1 MPLPGLRAT
10 LAVGV
15 APVMRNEVDARSAIH
30 SQSKVIDFGL
40 FGATVGPRDLRN
52 NRIIMTGAAMNDREH
67 DVKHFIGQVETLRSR
82 FEELVNPID
91 WDELIPIWD
100 QPGWTTPAEYRLVA
114 GSLDAMVRLTDH
126 MVEVKK
132 TLIEGSRLVNVRG

>member
-1 MPLPGLRAT
+1 
-10 LAVGV
+10 
-15 APVMRNEVDARSAIH
+15 
-30 SQSKVIDFGL
+30 
-40 FGATVGPRDLRN
+40 
-52 NRIIMTGAAMNDREH
+52 MNDREH

-132 TLIEGSRLVNVRG
+132 TLIEGSRLVSVRG